1 MVGVAGN
8 ARSGISGDR
17 GEAFSFVRMIAR
29 ITHLSVYV
37 LDQDEALAFY
47 VDKLGFKKHTDIPM
61 HGGGRWLTVTA
72 PEQPDLEVALMPTA
86 PWGAWNAENAATMR
100 NLVQQGLFGFAAF
113 KCKDVRATYE
123 ELHAKGVEFTM
134 PPTEQPFGIIAV
146 LKDNSGNSF
155 SLSELEPRRGKR

>member
-1 MVGVAGN
+1 
-8 ARSGISGDR
+8 
-17 GEAFSFVRMIAR
+17 MIAR